1 MDAYSNGFHVPIVEE
16 CTCDRSELIHKVNLF
31 DLHHKYVDVMHLD
44 EVESHLERLTAN
56 ELSTIRGIV
65 TEAAQQAGLAEP
77 KKRALPLADNK
88 IAEKVAG
95 SAAISSGAV
104 AHSISLPD

>member
-1 MDAYSNGFHVPIVEE
+1 VDAYSNGFHVPIVEE

-31 DLHHKYVDVMHLD
+31 DLHHKYVDVMHRD

-56 ELSTIRGIV
+56 ELSTIQ
-65 TEAAQQAGLAEP
+65 AALAEP